1 MPPVALFDLGKT
13 LLASR
18 TDDDEGCHGQFEEN
32 NQDVH
37 RVHCVGDQMPDSV
50 SKSIV
55 VVGNTISG

>member
-18 TDDDEGCHGQFEEN
+18 TDDEGCHGQFEEN

>member
-18 TDDDEGCHGQFEEN
+18 TDDEGCHGQFEEN

-50 SKSIV
+50 SKSFV